1 MRIFL
6 IHHHQSQIFMKENYF
21 ICWGI
26 VPVILSRSNTQT
38 FKIFWWY
45 SFIQLPT
52 LYALNQAL
60 YTRASFSGE
69 KISKSELE
77 TTFWICPH
85 FCWHWQSSISGPA
98 GKTASGGKIQNI
110 VSSSDFDIF
119 SLEMDDLILL
129 YSFRYSVVFSCVFY
143 FCRIR
148 DLRIQI
154 LLSVFVLI
162 LLKQ

>member
-1 MRIFL
+1 MTMRIFL
-6 IHHHQSQIFMKENYF
+6 IHHHQSQTFIKENYF

-69 KISKSELE
+69 KKSQSQNSKLHFEFSR
-77 TTFWICPH
+77 TFVGTGSRALAARQAKRH
-85 FCWHWQSSISGPA
+85 QAYQCW
-98 GKTASGGKIQNI
+98 KKCGKIQN
-110 VSSSDFDIF
+110 VGSSSDFEIF
-119 SLEMDDLILL
+119 
-129 YSFRYSVVFSCVFY
+129 F
-143 FCRIR
+143 
-148 DLRIQI
+148 
-154 LLSVFVLI
+154 
-162 LLKQ
+162 LLKRTIPKLTTPTPQAPQS